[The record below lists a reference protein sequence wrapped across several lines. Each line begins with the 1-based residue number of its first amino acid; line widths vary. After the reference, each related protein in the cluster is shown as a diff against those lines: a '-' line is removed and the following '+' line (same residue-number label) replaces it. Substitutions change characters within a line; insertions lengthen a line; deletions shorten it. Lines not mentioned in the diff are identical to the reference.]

1 MNRKRIG
8 GFGALALAGFVVVL
22 AVTPLGGAAVRH
34 VSMLI
39 APTSKS
45 AVGDVNAYNN
55 WATDGSM
62 FSRDGFKNV
71 TSPAVGTFCLSGRT
85 NPDQSMLKLTADQQ
99 HSNVVAGA
107 LAWDRSGPDC
117 PSGWYEVVTYDSTG
131 APSDD
136 VAFFAE
142 AFKRA

>member
-1 MNRKRIG
+1 MNRKRIS

-55 WATDGSM
+55 WATGGSM

-71 TSPAVGTFCLSGRT
+71 TSPFVGTFCLSGRT

-107 LAWDRSGPDC
+107 LAWDRSGPEC
-117 PSGWYEVVTYDSTG
+117 PSGWYEVLTYDSTG
-131 APSDD
+131 ALSDD

-142 AFKRA
+142 ALKRA

>member
-1 MNRKRIG
+1 MRSRSLG
-8 GFGALALAGFVVVL
+8 VVVVL

-55 WATDGSM
+55 WATGGSM

-71 TSPAVGTFCLSGRT
+71 TSPFVGIVLPLGTDEPGR
-85 NPDQSMLKLTADQQ
+85 
-99 HSNVVAGA
+99 
-107 LAWDRSGPDC
+107 
-117 PSGWYEVVTYDSTG
+117 
-131 APSDD
+131 
-136 VAFFAE
+136 
-142 AFKRA
+142 RAC

>member
-71 TSPAVGTFCLSGRT
+71 TSPLVGTYCLSGRT
-85 NPDQSMLKLTADQQ
+85 NPDQSMLKLTADQE